1 MPDGSYGF
9 SRTPP
14 PSSFYGQ
21 SANMQSTF
29 VFDPRNLEIKTKSVE
44 QTLLPLVTQISTLV
58 NFKESIVTGNKPR
71 SERALRAAL
80 KIGSAVEIAV
90 ERRVLWL
97 FVVVGESIADENPD
111 IQPEMYD
118 ACHEARH
125 AGAAIA
131 NLHSSLLDEIGNP
144 QIGIDKS
151 QLVRAARQLLSSVT
165 RVLLLADRVLVTH
178 ILRAEDKI
186 AYSLTKLENTSNFT
200 EFVRIFTEFGA
211 EMVVLAH
218 RSGDRQQDLKSEKRK
233 AQLSV
238 ARASLERMTMLLLT
252 SSKTLL
258 RHPDDDAAR
267 QCRDGVFY
275 QIRFALQLVALCIT
289 DGVLPLEPNRY
300 CPPLPPNFGPLD
312 IGLQTTANVKIRQLV
327 EMLEMVRMTSN
338 VAGGV
343 RERLIGALDS
353 LCEMTHDFTESAY
366 TLDHQKE
373 QILDF
378 LEECRFEMSNLVQ
391 QPTGDGLMN
400 DQIRVEGIEVGVER
414 LNRRLK
420 DLQKQLQQV
429 AMDQIGAVFRM
440 NDDHTILGSLKTC
453 SVSGDIDGVEKY
465 LEKFREHAIHI
476 QQVCR
481 LLYHIS
487 ITDSLHVRTGHAE
500 RSLRSLAPLIS
511 FAGRTLCI
519 HPSSRIAR
527 ENLEVFCDTWAAH
540 INDLS
545 RLSRDCDAAAAGRVA
560 AERQAYMSLPR
571 PGVRTEETLSDSDVG
586 LLSDR
591 VKMLGV
597 SNGLPSSR
605 ESTPSVSGTP
615 KRTSAVSSSIS
626 SSDVPSNS
634 SSPIVQQNLP
644 STSGYV
650 SSEMCSSS
658 TSSAFAPYKHSKP
671 PVHFNR
677 DQSNAPVILR
687 QKIEAPLAQ
696 FDEDLE
702 DTKTRQFEN
711 RMSTIIDELKD
722 EASDLKAIDSLY
734 KHGVTQKPTKPMT
747 LDVEDQAKIA
757 KVGLEMKLLTAEV
770 EAEAEKW
777 DMYSENDILMSTMS
791 YNMYLFTKGDGPL
804 KTTHDLF
811 TQAEFFAEQANKMY
825 KTVRDFAFEVPGSA
839 EKNDLQIILE
849 RIPNHYQQ
857 LQVLVK
863 TPTVGKAA
871 TFSKVDEVI
880 SGTKT
885 LMNEIAK
892 VVTACF
898 VCATKF
904 EIEFRG
910 TSTSRGA
917 FADGGADYTQRNS
930 RESTTQWR
938 RTPSQHRRTVPPQ
951 LHLSSIDAQ

>member
-1 MPDGSYGF
+1 MLSKSQLSFNTMPDGSYGF

-97 FVVVGESIADENPD
+97 FSVVEGFFGFRFVVVGESIADENPD

-571 PGVRTEETLSDSDVG
+571 PG
-586 LLSDR
+586 
-591 VKMLGV
+591 
-597 SNGLPSSR
+597 
-605 ESTPSVSGTP
+605 
-615 KRTSAVSSSIS
+615 
-626 SSDVPSNS
+626 
-634 SSPIVQQNLP
+634 
-644 STSGYV
+644 
-650 SSEMCSSS
+650 
-658 TSSAFAPYKHSKP
+658 
-671 PVHFNR
+671 
-677 DQSNAPVILR
+677 
-687 QKIEAPLAQ
+687 
-696 FDEDLE
+696 
-702 DTKTRQFEN
+702 
-711 RMSTIIDELKD
+711 
-722 EASDLKAIDSLY
+722 

-777 DMYSENDILMSTMS
+777 DMYSENDIVKRAKLMSTMS